1 MAHNLNYNEQ
11 TGKYSFYS
19 LKEKASDFVEKTKN
33 KLEDSNDKFRS
44 NH

>member
-19 LKEKASDFVEKTKN
+19 LKKKPGIHSGKYQI
-33 KLEDSNDKFRS
+33 RS
-44 NH
+44 